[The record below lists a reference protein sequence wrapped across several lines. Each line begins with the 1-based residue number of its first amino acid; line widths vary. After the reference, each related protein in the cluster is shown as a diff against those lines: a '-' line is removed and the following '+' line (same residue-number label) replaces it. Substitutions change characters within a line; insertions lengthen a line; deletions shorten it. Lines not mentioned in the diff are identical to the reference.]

1 MGTGVFTMFKIDHAL
16 DGRTLFSGN
25 WSSDDSVFRDDS
37 RGKCQIFPVDF
48 PACHHGREERGT
60 VKMPGN
66 DQKTGGVPVKPVNA
80 AVDKR
85 LAFLFEIPCT
95 GIGKCVVIISLG
107 RVNWHSGRFIDDQQ
121 VRIFIYDRKRQ
132 I

>member
-1 MGTGVFTMFKIDHAL
+1 MGAGIFTMFKIDHAL

-80 AVDKR
+80 AVYKR
-85 LAFLFEIPCT
+85 LAFLFENTMHRHWQVCCHNFP
-95 GIGKCVVIISLG
+95 GKGELAF
-107 RVNWHSGRFIDDQQ
+107 RQ
-121 VRIFIYDRKRQ
+121 VY
-132 I
+132 

>member
-1 MGTGVFTMFKIDHAL
+1 MVEPSFLAIGAVMIPSSGTI
-16 DGRTLFSGN
+16 
-25 WSSDDSVFRDDS
+25 
-37 RGKCQIFPVDF
+37 PV
-48 PACHHGREERGT
+48 ACHHGREERGT

-121 VRIFIYDRKRQ
+121 VRIFIYDRKMQ

>member
-1 MGTGVFTMFKIDHAL
+1 MVEPSFLAIGAVMIPSSGTIPVASA
-16 DGRTLFSGN
+16 RY
-25 WSSDDSVFRDDS
+25 S
-37 RGKCQIFPVDF
+37 RWIS
-48 PACHHGREERGT
+48 
-60 VKMPGN
+60 GN

-85 LAFLFEIPCT
+85 LAFLFEIPGT

>member
-1 MGTGVFTMFKIDHAL
+1 M
-16 DGRTLFSGN
+16 
-25 WSSDDSVFRDDS
+25 
-37 RGKCQIFPVDF
+37 DF
-48 PACHHGREERGT
+48 PAYHHGREERGT

-66 DQKTGGVPVKPVNA
+66 NQKTGGVPVKSVNA

-85 LAFLFEIPCT
+85 LAFLFEIPGT

>member
-1 MGTGVFTMFKIDHAL
+1 MVEPSFLAIGAVMIPSSGTIPVASA
-16 DGRTLFSGN
+16 RY
-25 WSSDDSVFRDDS
+25 S
-37 RGKCQIFPVDF
+37 RWISRFF
-48 PACHHGREERGT
+48 NISERIEEERACFAGT

>member
-1 MGTGVFTMFKIDHAL
+1 MGAGVFTMFKIDHAL

-25 WSSDDSVFRDDS
+25 WSSDGSVFRDDS
-37 RGKCQIFPVDF
+37 CGKCQIFPVDF
-48 PACHHGREERGT
+48 PACHHSREERGT

-80 AVDKR
+80 AVHKR
-85 LAFLFEIPCT
+85 LVFLFEIPCT